1 MGAAGQPALECVH
14 IHVWGAQGEVTKPA
28 LECVHIHVWAA
39 QGEVTREATRES
51 REHVGHDCAGA
62 LGEESIERPEAWER
76 RVQPCWCG
84 ERRLEESAENAD
96 GFER

>member
-1 MGAAGQPALECVH
+1 MGAAGQ
-14 IHVWGAQGEVTKPA
+14 PA

-76 RVQPCWCG
+76 RVQPCLVRG
-84 ERRLEESAENAD
+84 ETT
-96 GFER
+96 

>member
-1 MGAAGQPALECVH
+1 MGAAGQ
-14 IHVWGAQGEVTKPA
+14 PA

-76 RVQPCWCG
+76 RVQPSVG
-84 ERRLEESAENAD
+84 AGRDDLRRVQRTLTDLNAERKVKS
-96 GFER
+96 

>member
-1 MGAAGQPALECVH
+1 MGAAGQS
-14 IHVWGAQGEVTKPA
+14 A

-39 QGEVTREATRES
+39 QCEVTREATRES

-62 LGEESIERPEAWER
+62 PGEESIERPERER
-76 RVQPCWCG
+76 SAWCG
-84 ERRLEESAENAD
+84 ERLVTAAQKSAENAG